1 MPSEPRPDDGAHKK
15 AATHA
20 SAERMAWESHVDALI
35 AAFICGVWRANKG
48 EGRLGGGFPLRAGAQ
63 EGLSL

>member
-1 MPSEPRPDDGAHKK
+1 
-15 AATHA
+15 
-20 SAERMAWESHVDALI
+20 MAWESHVDALI